1 MQSRKILVIDDEVM
15 VADVCRRSLSL
26 TGHQVNCAYSGEH
39 AVELVME
46 TRYDLA
52 VIDAMLPGMNGIETF
67 EAMRQ
72 ICPYLK
78 GILVSGDLTVG
89 MALEAVEKGFSR
101 VLSKPVEADELLK
114 VVQRALVEADL
125 REENICLKNQVVKMQ
140 NIFEHYMAPE
150 VAAILLNGPESMLQV
165 TSEVRNITVLFADIR
180 NFPFLVQHLHLEDSQ
195 KFLTE
200 FFDLV
205 ADSISSRQGVLDK
218 FIGDAALALFGA
230 PVLLDAP
237 CQAAVAAAMEIQNK
251 FEKLRNRWVKKSE
264 LFVQIGLGI
273 GVSRG
278 DMYLGNVGS
287 GRRLDYTVVGADV
300 NIAQRLA
307 SGTMAGQILLT
318 ESVYNEVAGTVKVRE
333 QKNELLRGLEKT
345 TRIYSILPLEE

>member
-15 VADVCRRSLSL
+15 AADVCRRSLTLS
-26 TGHQVNCAYSGEH
+26 GHQVNCAYSGEH
-39 AVELVME
+39 GVELAME
-46 TRYDLA
+46 TRFDLA

-67 EAMRQ
+67 ESLHQ
-72 ICPYLK
+72 ISLHLK
-78 GILVSGDLTVG
+78 GILVSGDLTVD

-101 VLSKPVEADELLK
+101 VLSKPVAPEELLK

-125 REENICLKNQVVKMQ
+125 REENFCLKNQVVKMQ

-165 TSEVRNITVLFADIR
+165 ASEVRDITVLFADIR
-180 NFPFLVQHLHLEDSQ
+180 NFTFLVQHLHLEDSQ

-205 ADSISSRQGVLDK
+205 ADSISSRHGVLDK

-230 PVLLDAP
+230 QVLLDAP
-237 CQAAVAAAMEIQNK
+237 SQAAVAAAMEIQGK
-251 FEKLRNRWVKKSE
+251 FEELRSRWVEKSE

-273 GVSRG
+273 GISRG
-278 DMYLGNVGS
+278 EMYQGNVGS

-307 SGTMAGQILLT
+307 SGTGSGQILLT
-318 ESVYNEVAGTVKVRE
+318 ESVYNDVAGMVKVKE

-345 TRIYSILPLEE
+345 TRVYSILPLEG

>member
-125 REENICLKNQVVKMQ
+125 
-140 NIFEHYMAPE
+140 PE
-150 VAAILLNGPESMLQV
+150 
-165 TSEVRNITVLFADIR
+165 
-180 NFPFLVQHLHLEDSQ
+180 
-195 KFLTE
+195 K
-200 FFDLV
+200 
-205 ADSISSRQGVLDK
+205 
-218 FIGDAALALFGA
+218 
-230 PVLLDAP
+230 
-237 CQAAVAAAMEIQNK
+237 
-251 FEKLRNRWVKKSE
+251 
-264 LFVQIGLGI
+264 
-273 GVSRG
+273 
-278 DMYLGNVGS
+278 S
-287 GRRLDYTVVGADV
+287 GREDAKYL
-300 NIAQRLA
+300 
-307 SGTMAGQILLT
+307 
-318 ESVYNEVAGTVKVRE
+318 
-333 QKNELLRGLEKT
+333 
-345 TRIYSILPLEE
+345 

>member
-15 VADVCRRSLSL
+15 LADVCRRNLTL
-26 TGHQVNCAYSGEH
+26 TGHQVSCAYSGEH

-46 TRYDLA
+46 KRFDLA
-52 VIDAMLPGMNGIETF
+52 IIDAMLPGMNGIETF

-72 ICPYLK
+72 ISPYLK
-78 GILVSGDLTVG
+78 GILVSGDLTVD

-125 REENICLKNQVVKMQ
+125 REENICLKNQVVKMR

-180 NFPFLVQHLHLEDSQ
+180 NFTFLVQHLHLEDSQ

-230 PVLLDAP
+230 PVLQDAP
-237 CQAAVAAAMEIQNK
+237 CQAAVAAAMEIQDK
-251 FEKLRNRWVKKSE
+251 FEELRNRWVEKSE

-273 GVSRG
+273 GISRG

-318 ESVYNEVAGTVKVRE
+318 ESVYNEVAGIVKVRE

>member
-15 VADVCRRSLSL
+15 VADVCRRSLTL
-26 TGHQVNCAYSGEH
+26 AGHQVNCAYSGEH
-39 AVELVME
+39 AVELAME

-78 GILVSGDLTVG
+78 GILVSGDLSVD
-89 MALEAVEKGFSR
+89 MALAAVEKGFSR
-101 VLSKPVEADELLK
+101 VLSKPVGADELLK

-140 NIFEHYMAPE
+140 NLFEHYMAPE
-150 VAAILLNGPESMLQV
+150 VAAILLNGPESMFQV

-180 NFPFLVQHLHLEDSQ
+180 NFTFLVQHLHLEDSQ

-230 PVLLDAP
+230 PVSLDAP

-251 FEKLRNRWVKKSE
+251 FEGLRNRWVKKSE

>member
-15 VADVCRRSLSL
+15 VADVCRRSLTLS
-26 TGHQVNCAYSGEH
+26 GHQVNCAYSGEH
-39 AVELVME
+39 GVELAMQ
-46 TRYDLA
+46 TRFDLA

-78 GILVSGDLTVG
+78 GILVSGDLTVD

-101 VLSKPVEADELLK
+101 VLSKPVEPEELLK

-125 REENICLKNQVVKMQ
+125 REENFCLKNQVVKMQ
-140 NIFEHYMAPE
+140 NLFEHYMAPE
-150 VAAILLNGPESMLQV
+150 VAAILLNGPESLLQV
-165 TSEVRNITVLFADIR
+165 ASEVRDITVLFADIR
-180 NFPFLVQHLHLEDSQ
+180 NFTFLVQHLHIEDSQ

-205 ADSISSRQGVLDK
+205 ADCISSRHGVLDK

-230 PVLLDAP
+230 PVFLDAP
-237 CQAAVAAAMEIQNK
+237 SQEAVAAAMEIQSK
-251 FEKLRNRWVKKSE
+251 FEELRSRWIEKTE

-273 GVSRG
+273 GISRG
-278 DMYLGNVGS
+278 EMYLGNVGS

-307 SGTMAGQILLT
+307 SGTMSGQILLT
-318 ESVYNEVAGTVKVRE
+318 ESVYNEVAGMVKVQE

-345 TRIYSILPLEE
+345 TRIYSILPLGE